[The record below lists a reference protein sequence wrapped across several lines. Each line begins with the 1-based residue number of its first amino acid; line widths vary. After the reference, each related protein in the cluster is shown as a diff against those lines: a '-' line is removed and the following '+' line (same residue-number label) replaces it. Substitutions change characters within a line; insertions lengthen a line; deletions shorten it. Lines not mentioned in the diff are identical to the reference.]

1 MTGNTL
7 AMLSLILMFAGC
19 SSLPLKAENQKL
31 QTARIHIDGFSKSKS
46 GAV

>member
-1 MTGNTL
+1 MTANTL
-7 AMLSLILMFAGC
+7 AMLSILIFAGC

>member
-1 MTGNTL
+1 MFASML
-7 AMLSLILMFAGC
+7 AMLSMMLMFAGC
-19 SSLPLKAENQKL
+19 SLLRPETEIQKL